1 MSVASFIPKLWAPE
15 LLVPFKKSSIY
26 TQPGIADTKYQPMLR
41 NSGDTVEI
49 NSIGNATI
57 KNHDRTKDLEYD
69 DLTTTSVKLVMD
81 QEKYYGF
88 RVSDVDRV
96 QAAGDFASAATNQHG
111 SEMAD
116 EIDKAV
122 AASLKA
128 DAGNKLPN
136 QPVFDGSDFYRPSD
150 GQITAWDVVRKLAT
164 ELNKVS
170 APTAQRWIVVGPN
183 FGSALLA
190 DRRVTQADAAG
201 TDIVA
206 RNGLISSIPQL
217 GLNVYQSNNAPVT
230 AGREG
235 IVAGVP
241 GSLAFATQLRELE
254 ALRDPDRFGDIIRG
268 LQVFGAK
275 VVNPKGLVYVEA
287 DVKPG
292 TLGSAAASTPAA

>member
-26 TQPGIADTKYQPMLR
+26 TQPGIADTKYQPMLQ

-116 EIDKAV
+116 KIDKAV
-122 AASLKA
+122 AEALKEG
-128 DAGNKLPN
+128 AGNKLKN
-136 QPVFDGSDFYRPSD
+136 QAVFDGSDFYRPGF

-170 APTAQRWIVVGPN
+170 APTSQRWIVVGPN

-190 DRRVTQADAAG
+190 DRRVTQAHAAG

-241 GSLAFATQLRELE
+241 GALAFATQLRELE
-254 ALRDPDRFGDIIRG
+254 AFRDPDRFGDIIRG

-275 VVNPKGLVYVEA
+275 VVNPKGLVYVET
-287 DVKPG
+287 DVAQG
-292 TLGSAAASTPAA
+292 ALGSAAPAEAA

>member
-15 LLVPFKKSSIY
+15 LIVPFQKASIY
-26 TQPGIADTKYQPMLR
+26 TQPGIADTKYQPMLQ

-49 NSIGNATI
+49 NSLGNATI
-57 KNHDRTKDLEYD
+57 KTHDRTQDLQYD

-88 RVSDVDRV
+88 RVNDVDRV
-96 QAAGDFASAATNQHG
+96 QAAGDFASAATNAHG

-122 AASLKA
+122 ALSLK
-128 DAGNKLPN
+128 DKAGNKLG
-136 QPVFDGSDFYRPSD
+136 QKVVFNGDDFYRPAD
-150 GQITAWDVVRKLAT
+150 KQTTAWDVIRALAT

-170 APTAQRWIVVGPN
+170 APTTQRWVVVGPN

-217 GLNVYQSNNAPVT
+217 GLNVYQSNNAPT
-230 AGREG
+230 TSTSEH
-235 IVAGVP
+235 IIAGVP
-241 GSLAFATQLRELE
+241 GALAFATQLRELE
-254 ALRDPDRFGDIIRG
+254 ALRDPDRFGDIVRG
-268 LQVFGAK
+268 LQVFGAA
-275 VVNPKGLVYVEA
+275 VVNPKGLVSVEA

-292 TLGSAAASTPAA
+292 TLGSAPASATA